1 VIALYIEISR
11 FSSFIGHLHPLLV
24 HLPIGILCFVFILSL
39 LSSEKRE
46 VLGPTFSYA
55 ILASAVSSLAACIA
69 GYTLAQSG
77 EYDADSINKHQ
88 WTGIATCIL
97 CFAAYFIT
105 PYRRLLI
112 WITCGTMAVAG
123 HLGGTI
129 THGEGYLFS
138 SNNNAPK
145 EKEILIE
152 KVLPETEKKQKTSDS
167 LTPLTEIFLY
177 RDQISPILQSKCYA
191 CHSDLKMKGGL
202 RLDSE
207 KFIRKGGKNGVV
219 LTSGDPEKSPL
230 YAHLILPLGDDL
242 HMPPKGK
249 RQPTIQEIQLIHNWI
264 KNGSPFGG
272 IMPPDKEITTI
283 VSTLPVLIP
292 EEINVDAS
300 NFSSQEEKKS
310 IKPIPAADPES
321 IEQLEKL
328 GLIVLPIQNGS
339 NGLSI
344 NFVNIRQYDK
354 SMLEELANLKDQI
367 INLRMSNQA
376 INDNDLQKLIPF
388 KNLRYLQIEKSKIT
402 DEGMDAIAKITSLE
416 QLNLYGTNITDKG
429 LEKLQSSTNLK
440 VLYLWK
446 TNTTLSG
453 ISRLKKALP
462 TIKIESGNFE
472 FTKVD
477 TSKK

>member
-1 VIALYIEISR
+1 MIALYIEISR

-24 HLPIGILCFVFILSL
+24 HLPIGILCFVFVLSL

-46 VLGPTFSYA
+46 LLKLAFSYG
-55 ILASAVSSLAACIA
+55 ILASALSALAACVA
-69 GYTLAQSG
+69 GYILAQSG
-77 EYDADSINKHQ
+77 EYDEDLVMKHQ

-129 THGEGYLFS
+129 THGEGYMFS
-138 SNNNAPK
+138 SENNAPL
-145 EKEILIE
+145 EKEIIIE
-152 KVLPETEKKQKTSDS
+152 QALPETEKKQETADS
-167 LTPLTEIFLY
+167 VTPATEVFLY

-191 CHSDLKMKGGL
+191 CHSNIKMKGGL

-207 KFIRKGGKNGVV
+207 KFIRKGGKNGAV

-230 YAHLILPLGDDL
+230 YAHLILPLGDYL

-249 RQPTIQEIQLIHNWI
+249 KQPSIQEIQLIHNWI

-272 IMPPDKEITTI
+272 IIPSDKEIRTI

-292 EEINVDAS
+292 QEINVDAS
-300 NFSSQEEKKS
+300 NLSTQEEKKS
-310 IKPIPAADPES
+310 TKPIPAADPMS
-321 IEQLEKL
+321 IEAIKKM
-328 GLIVLPIQNGS
+328 GLIATPIQEGS

-344 NFVNIRQYDK
+344 NFVNIKLYDK
-354 SMLEELANLKDQI
+354 SMLEELTNLKDQI

-429 LEKLQSSTNLK
+429 LDKLQSSTNLK

-446 TNTTLSG
+446 TNTTVAG

-462 TIKIESGNFE
+462 GIKIESGNFE

>member
-1 VIALYIEISR
+1 
-11 FSSFIGHLHPLLV
+11 
-24 HLPIGILCFVFILSL
+24 
-39 LSSEKRE
+39 
-46 VLGPTFSYA
+46 
-55 ILASAVSSLAACIA
+55 
-69 GYTLAQSG
+69 
-77 EYDADSINKHQ
+77 
-88 WTGIATCIL
+88 
-97 CFAAYFIT
+97 
-105 PYRRLLI
+105 
-112 WITCGTMAVAG
+112 
-123 HLGGTI
+123 
-129 THGEGYLFS
+129 
-138 SNNNAPK
+138 
-145 EKEILIE
+145 
-152 KVLPETEKKQKTSDS
+152 
-167 LTPLTEIFLY
+167 
-177 RDQISPILQSKCYA
+177 
-191 CHSDLKMKGGL
+191 MKGGL

-207 KFIRKGGKNGVV
+207 KFIRKGGKNGAV
-219 LTSGDPEKSPL
+219 LTDGDPEESPL

-249 RQPTIQEIQLIHNWI
+249 KQPSLQEIQLIHNWI
-264 KNGSPFGG
+264 KKGSPFGG
-272 IMPPDKEITTI
+272 IMPFHKEITTN
-283 VSTLPVLIP
+283 VSTLPVLISQ
-292 EEINVDAS
+292 EVNVDVS
-300 NFSSQEEKKS
+300 NSSTQEEKNS
-310 IKPIPAADPES
+310 TKPIPAADPAS
-321 IEQLEKL
+321 IEAIKKM
-328 GLIVLPIQNGS
+328 GLIATPIQEGS

-402 DEGMDAIAKITSLE
+402 DEGMEAIAKITSLE

>member
-1 VIALYIEISR
+1 MIVLYIEIPK

-24 HLPIGILCFVFILSL
+24 HLPIGTLFFVFVLSL

-46 VLGPTFSYA
+46 LLKLSFSYG
-55 ILASAVSSLAACIA
+55 ILASAISALAACVA
-69 GYTLAQSG
+69 GYLLAQSG
-77 EYDADSINKHQ
+77 EYDADLVMKHQ

-105 PYRRLLI
+105 HYRRLLI

-138 SNNNAPK
+138 SNSVTHK
-145 EKEILIE
+145 EKEIIAE
-152 KVLPETEKKQKTSDS
+152 RALPKSEKKQATADS
-167 LTPLTEIFLY
+167 STQPTEIFLY

-207 KFIRKGGKNGVV
+207 KFILKGGKNGAI
-219 LTSGDPEKSPL
+219 LTKGNPEQSPL
-230 YAHLILPLGDDL
+230 YAHLILPIEDDL

-272 IMPPDKEITTI
+272 IMPTDKGIKTI

-292 EEINVDAS
+292 QEINVDVS
-300 NFSSQEEKKS
+300 TFSTQEEKKS
-310 IKPIPAADPES
+310 IKPIPAADPHA
-321 IEQLEKL
+321 IEQLEKS
-328 GLIVLPIQNGS
+328 GIIVLPIQERS

-376 INDNDLQKLIPF
+376 INDNDLQELIPF

-402 DEGMDAIAKITSLE
+402 DEGMDAIAQFTSLE
-416 QLNLYGTNITDKG
+416 QLNVYGTNITDKG
-429 LEKLQSSTNLK
+429 LNKLHLCKNLR
-440 VLYLWK
+440 VIYLWK
-446 TNTTLSG
+446 TKTTNIG
-453 ISRLKKALP
+453 IEKLQKALP
-462 TIKIESGNFE
+462 ALKIETGSFE

>member
-1 VIALYIEISR
+1 MFLEISK

-24 HLPIGILCFVFILSL
+24 HLPIGILCFVFTLSL
-39 LSSEKRE
+39 LSREKRE
-46 VLGPTFSYA
+46 LLKLAFSYG
-55 ILASAVSSLAACIA
+55 ILASAIAALAACVA

-77 EYDADSINKHQ
+77 EYDADLVMKHQ
-88 WTGIATCIL
+88 WMGIATCIL

-105 PYRRLLI
+105 PCRRLLI
-112 WITCGTMAVAG
+112 WITCGTMVVAG

-129 THGEGYLFS
+129 THGEGFLFS
-138 SNNNAPK
+138 SENNAPL

-152 KVLPETEKKQKTSDS
+152 KALPETEKKQETADS
-167 LTPLTEIFLY
+167 QTPVTEVFLY

-191 CHSDLKMKGGL
+191 CHSNLKMKGGL

-207 KFIRKGGKNGVV
+207 KFIRKGGKNGAI
-219 LTSGDPEKSPL
+219 LTRGNPEKSPL

-249 RQPTIQEIQLIHNWI
+249 KQPSIEEITLIHNWI
-264 KNGSPFGG
+264 KSGSPFGG
-272 IMPPDKEITTI
+272 IMPTNKGITTI
-283 VSTLPVLIP
+283 VSNLPVLIP
-292 EEINVDAS
+292 QEVNVDVS
-300 NFSSQEEKKS
+300 NFSTQVEKKS
-310 IKPIPAADPES
+310 TKPIPAADPAS
-321 IEQLEKL
+321 IETIKKL
-328 GLIVLPIQNGS
+328 GLIATPIQEGS

-429 LEKLQSSTNLK
+429 LDKLQSSTNLK

-446 TNTTLSG
+446 TNTTVEG
-453 ISRLKKALP
+453 ISKLKKALP

>member
-1 VIALYIEISR
+1 MIALYIEISR

-24 HLPIGILCFVFILSL
+24 HLPIGILCFVFALSL

-46 VLGPTFSYA
+46 LLNLAFSYG
-55 ILASAVSSLAACIA
+55 ILASAISSLAACVA

-77 EYDADSINKHQ
+77 EYDADLVMKHQ

-129 THGEGYLFS
+129 THGEGYMFS
-138 SNNNAPK
+138 SENNAPI
-145 EKEILIE
+145 EKEILI
-152 KVLPETEKKQKTSDS
+152 KKALPETEKKQETADS
-167 LTPLTEIFLY
+167 LTQVTAVFLY

-207 KFIRKGGKNGVV
+207 KFIRKGGKNGAV
-219 LTSGDPEKSPL
+219 LTDGDPEESPL

-249 RQPTIQEIQLIHNWI
+249 KQPSLQEIQLIHNWI
-264 KNGSPFGG
+264 KKGSPFGG
-272 IMPPDKEITTI
+272 IMPSHKEITTN
-283 VSTLPVLIP
+283 VSTLPVLISQ
-292 EEINVDAS
+292 EVNVDVS
-300 NFSSQEEKKS
+300 NSSTQEEKNS
-310 IKPIPAADPES
+310 TKPIPAADPAS
-321 IEQLEKL
+321 IEAIKKM
-328 GLIVLPIQNGS
+328 GLIATPIQEGS

-402 DEGMDAIAKITSLE
+402 DEGMEAIAKITSLE

>member
-1 VIALYIEISR
+1 MIELYIEISR

-24 HLPIGILCFVFILSL
+24 HLPIGILCFVLVLSL

-46 VLGPTFSYA
+46 LLKLTFSYA
-55 ILASAVSSLAACIA
+55 ILASAISALAACIA

-77 EYDADSINKHQ
+77 EYDADLVMKHQ

-138 SNNNAPK
+138 SSQGSNF
-145 EKEILIE
+145 EKDSIVQIE
-152 KVLPETEKKQKTSDS
+152 LADTIKNQKNIHPT
-167 LTPLTEIFLY
+167 TQLTETFLY

-191 CHSDLKMKGGL
+191 CHSNIKMKGGL

-207 KFIRKGGKNGVV
+207 KFIRKGGKNGAI

-249 RQPTIQEIQLIHNWI
+249 KQPSIEEIKLIHNWI

-272 IMPPDKEITTI
+272 IMPTDHEITTI

-292 EEINVDAS
+292 QEINVDVS
-300 NFSSQEEKKS
+300 NFSTQEEKKS
-310 IKPIPAADPES
+310 IKPIPAANPES
-321 IEQLEKL
+321 IEAIKKM
-328 GLIVLPIQNGS
+328 GLIATPIQEGS

-344 NFVNIRQYDK
+344 NFVNIKQYDK

-376 INDNDLQKLIPF
+376 INDYDLQNLIPF

-402 DEGMDAIAKITSLE
+402 DEGMDAIARITSLE
-416 QLNLYGTNITDKG
+416 QLNLYGTNISDKG

-446 TNTTLSG
+446 TNTTLAG

>member
-1 VIALYIEISR
+1 MIALYIEISR

-24 HLPIGILCFVFILSL
+24 HLPIGILCFVFVLSL

-46 VLGPTFSYA
+46 LLKLTFSYA
-55 ILASAVSSLAACIA
+55 ILASAISSLAACVA

-77 EYDADSINKHQ
+77 EYDADLVMKHQ

-112 WITCGTMAVAG
+112 WITCGIMSVAG

-152 KVLPETEKKQKTSDS
+152 KALPETEKKQKTSDS

-191 CHSDLKMKGGL
+191 CHSKIKMKGGL

-207 KFIRKGGKNGVV
+207 KFILKGGKNGAV
-219 LTSGDPEKSPL
+219 LTTGNPEKSPL

-264 KNGSPFGG
+264 KSGNPFGG
-272 IMPPDKEITTI
+272 TMPTTKEIQTI

-292 EEINVDAS
+292 EDINGDVS
-300 NFSSQEEKKS
+300 NFSTQEKNIS
-310 IKPIPAADPES
+310 TKPLPAADPAA
-321 IEQLEKL
+321 IETIQKL
-328 GLIVLPIQNGS
+328 GLIVLPIQEGS

-344 NFVNIRQYDK
+344 NFVN
-354 SMLEELANLKDQI
+354 LKQIDQTIFNALLNVKEQI
-367 INLRMSNQA
+367 ININLSNQ
-376 INDNDLQKLIPF
+376 DVEDEDLQKFVSF
-388 KNLRYLQIEKSKIT
+388 KNLKNLHIEKSKIT
-402 DEGMDAIAKITSLE
+402 DEGMNAIAQFTSLE
-416 QLNLYGTNITDKG
+416 QLNVYGTNITDKG
-429 LEKLQSSTNLK
+429 LNKLHLCKNLK
-440 VLYLWK
+440 VIYLWK
-446 TNTTLSG
+446 TKTTNIG
-453 ISRLKKALP
+453 IEKLQKALP
-462 TIKIESGNFE
+462 TLKIENGSFE